1 MTTAGE
7 PARAQLFGPSPDDEN
22 DLWAAVES
30 TGSQPARET
39 LFERHVPFARM
50 IAARHFRKRRGGDI
64 EFAELCQLAYAGLLE
79 AIDHYDR
86 SRGVPFK
93 GYAHR
98 RISGSVLDGIAK
110 TSELREQLSFRRRAQ
125 AERTQSL
132 GASDPAALSPA
143 DAMRALVDLAV
154 GLAVGFMLEDT
165 GLYVGERDADART
178 SAYESLVWREAVER
192 LVGEVANLPDREQAV
207 VRRHYFD
214 GMTFDQ
220 IGDLLG
226 LTKGRISQLH
236 RAALALLK
244 KRLRRAG
251 DFRLER

>member
-1 MTTAGE
+1 MSLADELAQAG
-7 PARAQLFGPSPDDEN
+7 LFGAGDDEAA
-22 DLWAAVES
+22 LWLALETQGAPV
-30 TGSQPARET
+30 AREK
-39 LFERHVPFARM
+39 LFDRHVPFARM
-50 IAARHFRKRRGGDI
+50 IAARHYRRRRGGDI

-86 SRGVPFK
+86 AQGVPFK

-110 TSELREQLSFRRRAQ
+110 ASELREQLSFRRRAQ
-125 AERTQSL
+125 AERVGSL
-132 GASDPAALSPA
+132 AAHDAHSLTA
-143 DAMRALVDLAV
+143 DEAMQALIDLAV

-165 GLYVGERDADART
+165 GLYIDEREITARPG
-178 SAYESLVWREAVER
+178 AYESLVWREAVQR
-192 LVGEVANLPDREQAV
+192 LVGEVDNLPDREGLII
-207 VRRHYFD
+207 RRHYFE
-214 GMTFDQ
+214 GLTFDQ

-226 LTKGRISQLH
+226 VTKGRVSQIH
-236 RAALALLK
+236 RAALGLLK

>member
-1 MTTAGE
+1 MTTGQKLAHAQVFGAQGE
-7 PARAQLFGPSPDDEN
+7 DDALWVAFEADASQALREKLFD
-22 DLWAAVES
+22 
-30 TGSQPARET
+30 RYI
-39 LFERHVPFARM
+39 PFARS

-64 EFAELCQLAYAGLLE
+64 EFPELCQLAYAGLLE

-86 SRGVPFK
+86 GRGVPFK

-110 TSELREQLSFRRRAQ
+110 TSELREQLSFQGRMR
-125 AERTQSL
+125 AERVQSL
-132 GASDPAALSPA
+132 AAADPESLSTA
-143 DAMRALVDLAV
+143 DALQALIDLAV

-165 GLYVGERDADART
+165 GLYVSDGEADGRT
-178 SAYESLVWREAVER
+178 SAYESLAFREVVQR
-192 LVGEVANLPDREQAV
+192 LAAEVASLPDRD
-207 VRRHYFD
+207 RLIIKRHYFH

-220 IGDLLG
+220 IGAVLG

>member
-1 MTTAGE
+1 MTTGQELAH
-7 PARAQLFGPSPDDEN
+7 AQLFGAQDDDEA
-22 DLWAAVES
+22 LWAAFEAD
-30 TGSQPARET
+30 GGQPARER
-39 LFERHVPFARM
+39 LFDRYMPFARL

-64 EFAELCQLAYAGLLE
+64 EFPELCQLAYAGLLE
-79 AIDHYDR
+79 AIDHFDR

-110 TSELREQLSFRRRAQ
+110 VSELREQLSYRGRVR
-125 AERTQSL
+125 AERVQSL
-132 GASDPAALSPA
+132 ATAEPENLSTGEAMQALI
-143 DAMRALVDLAV
+143 DLAV

-165 GLYVGERDADART
+165 GLYVSEGEVDSRT
-178 SAYESLVWREAVER
+178 SAYESLAWREAVQR
-192 LVGEVANLPDREQAV
+192 LAGEVSDLPDREKLII
-207 VRRHYFD
+207 RRHYFH

-220 IGDLLG
+220 IGALLG